1 MNSILTSQLT
11 VVRDGNNV
19 PFLVDI
25 RAALPYKGTCQT
37 LEIECA
43 TFNTIKQITCSKAEN
58 QIGLRRWCCKINGEP
73 IDAADV
79 AAVKN
84 AHHYHPPVLG
94 YDYLYYFSGSAYAE
108 SLGIV
113 V

>member
-1 MNSILTSQLT
+1 MTTQII
-11 VVRDGNNV
+11 RDGNNV
-19 PFLVDI
+19 PFLADL
-25 RAALPYKGTCQT
+25 RMALPYKGRAFPT

-43 TFNTIKQITCSKAEN
+43 VFNSVKQATCKAEN
-58 QIGLRRWCCKINGEP
+58 KIGASRWVAKLNGEP

-108 SLGIV
+108 PCGIV
-113 V
+113 VWS

>member
-1 MNSILTSQLT
+1 MTTQI
-11 VVRDGNNV
+11 VRDGNNV

-25 RAALPYKGTCQT
+25 RMALPYKGSTFPT
-37 LEIECA
+37 REIECA
-43 TFNTIKQITCSKAEN
+43 VFNSVRIECLRRAEN
-58 QIGLRRWCCKINGEP
+58 QISTLRWCCKLNGEP

-84 AHHYHPPVLG
+84 SHHYHPPILK
-94 YDYLYYFSGSAYAE
+94 YDYLYYFAGSAYAE
-108 SLGIV
+108 SCGIV